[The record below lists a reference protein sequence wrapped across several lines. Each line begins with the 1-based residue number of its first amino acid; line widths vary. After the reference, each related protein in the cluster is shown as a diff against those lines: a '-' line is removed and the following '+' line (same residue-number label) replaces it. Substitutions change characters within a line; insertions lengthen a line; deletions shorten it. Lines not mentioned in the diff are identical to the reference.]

1 MSAPSKPSRGEP
13 PQILKARLSLG
24 LGAACALAF
33 VLTSLLGAGA
43 AGRRDAA
50 LERAALHYRE
60 HPYLDAPFEI
70 LLEVEQDNAPALAAE
85 EIDAAL
91 RQREQAELDAIV
103 AEAEAAE
110 RATPAFRF
118 GVSASARGAAR
129 ALQLA
134 LHAFVHAGWLHLFWN
149 LGLLAA
155 AGARLELALGR
166 GCYAGLLFGS
176 AAAGATLHL
185 FAAGPESAPLLGLS
199 AASAGLVGA
208 FAVRPGDVA
217 RDPLG
222 LSGARPRR
230 SPIRVAAILAVSAA
244 ALCAVAGVS
253 APSFEPLGLLGGF
266 GFGALAMFGLTRA
279 GLIKTPADE
288 RLAPEVAR
296 AVALLKA
303 GDAPGAIELLR
314 ARLSGATQDA
324 LAARAFG
331 LALRGRGDAREQ
343 LERALFLA
351 IDAKQPEV
359 APVLWREL
367 VALGFAPRG
376 HTAQLQSLAKW
387 LRAGAAPAE
396 ARGVLIAVLV
406 DADASTAATIAR
418 EARRADPVLALRAA
432 ERALSL
438 PALPERDRKP
448 LAALLEQMQKDSTN
462 AGVVLLDAARET
474 KASAARPSSA
484 PPVSRATPATA
495 RGADPALIAGDDQ
508 ALDLDALTAPSPTEA
523 ELTAPEIGVRDAK
536 AGHGG
541 EADAGSELFFER
553 GAIDLTAEDPAPE
566 LPDPEIAGETAL
578 LDAMHEALVG
588 DDSSPAEGLTLVE
601 GPELVAPEPA
611 SPDLTQFSE
620 LPAPDLA
627 RLERTQVRFAEP
639 PAHAAPS
646 VAAPDPAEFAF
657 GSSDAVDALFE
668 ADKPEPA
675 PSRLRPLHVS
685 TAVPLRLDDAA
696 IVLEIEGR
704 GRAKL
709 AYHKIDAVSAA
720 GVRGISQSGKAV
732 LLIDLAI
739 GFAGG
744 DGVLRVVR
752 LRADGFD
759 PRTLV
764 AGQTS
769 PLAALRALV
778 AELRTRSRGVALP
791 REREAGA
798 PFRIYADLA
807 MYERESLGA
816 VQSREQIT

>member
-1 MSAPSKPSRGEP
+1 MSAASKPSRGEP

-24 LGAACALAF
+24 LGAVCVLAF
-33 VLTSLLGAGA
+33 ILTSLLGAAA

-50 LERAALHYRE
+50 MERAALHHRE
-60 HPYLDAPFEI
+60 HPYLDAPLAV
-70 LLEVEQDNAPALAAE
+70 LLEAEADDAPAFAADG
-85 EIDAAL
+85 IDAVR

-129 ALQLA
+129 VLQLA
-134 LHAFVHAGWLHLFWN
+134 LHAFVHAGSLHLLWN

-166 GCYAGLLFGS
+166 GRYAGLLFGS

-185 FAAGPESAPLLGLS
+185 FAVGPESAPLLGLS

-217 RDPLG
+217 SDPLR
-222 LSGARPRR
+222 LSGAKALR

-253 APSFEPLGLLGGF
+253 TPSFEPRGLLGGF
-266 GFGALAMFGLTRA
+266 AFGALAMFGLARA
-279 GLIKTPADE
+279 GLIKTLADE
-288 RLAPEVAR
+288 RLAPEVAK

-314 ARLSGATQDA
+314 ARLSGATPDA

-343 LERALFLA
+343 LERALFGA
-351 IDAKQPEV
+351 IDAKQREV

-367 VALGFAPRG
+367 AALGFAPRG

-387 LRAGAAPAE
+387 LRASAASGE
-396 ARGVLIAVLV
+396 ARAVLIAALA
-406 DADASTAATIAR
+406 DADAATAATIAR

-438 PALPERDRKP
+438 PTLPERDRKP
-448 LAALLEQMQKDSTN
+448 LAELLEQMRKDATN
-462 AGVVLLDAARET
+462 AGVVLLDAAREAQ
-474 KASAARPSSA
+474 ASAARPSAA
-484 PPVSRATPATA
+484 PPISHEAPATT

-508 ALDLDALTAPSPTEA
+508 ALDLDALAARSPTEP
-523 ELTAPEIGVRDAK
+523 ELTAPEIGVLDAE
-536 AGHGG
+536 AAHVGG
-541 EADAGSELFFER
+541 ADAGAELFFER
-553 GAIDLTAEDPAPE
+553 GAIDLTAEESAPD

-588 DDSSPAEGLTLVE
+588 DDSGTAEDLARAET
-601 GPELVAPEPA
+601 PELVAPEPGL
-611 SPDLTQFSE
+611 SDLTQSFE
-620 LPAPDLA
+620 LPVPDSA
-627 RLERTQVRFAEP
+627 RLERTQVRFVEP
-639 PAHAAPS
+639 PAPVATPPAA
-646 VAAPDPAEFAF
+646 AHEFAF
-657 GSSDAVDALFE
+657 GTSETVDALFE
-668 ADKPEPA
+668 TEKPEPA
-675 PSRLRPLHVS
+675 TSRLRPLHVS
-685 TAVPLRLDDAA
+685 TAVPLQLDDAA

-739 GFAGG
+739 GFAAGEG
-744 DGVLRVVR
+744 ELRVVR

-759 PRTLV
+759 PRTLTV
-764 AGQTS
+764 GQGS
-769 PLAALRALV
+769 PLAALRVLV
-778 AELRTRSRGVALP
+778 SELRTRTRGIPLP
-791 REREAGA
+791 PESEAKA

-807 MYERESLGA
+807 SYEREALGA
-816 VQSREQIT
+816 ESTPNQVP